1 MAIEL
6 GGNITLDG
14 AFSQIEPAS
23 LVIVKKMAGNYAKD
37 ISTNICEFENLSLIL
52 NEGANKKEI
61 IGEIKINGE
70 IRSCVA
76 ADNNLFFA
84 LDKALSQLKDKSRS

>member
-14 AFSQIEPAS
+14 GFSQIEPAA

-37 ISTNICEFENLSLIL
+37 ISTNICEFENLSLLL
-52 NEGANKKEI
+52 NDHSTQKEI
-61 IGEIKINGE
+61 IGGIKINGE
-70 IRSCVA
+70 VRSCVVSDA
-76 ADNNLFFA
+76 NLFFA
-84 LDKALSQLKDKSRS
+84 LDRALAELKKKSIL